1 MILSLILLNFI
12 IDISLAVE
20 DFECFLCPQGRDL
33 DENLLPYGGE
43 LDYHIFKMSNAP
55 RLARGGGMVQLELTD
70 TLCAEELKFY
80 VLVTAEHHNILA
92 EHLNILPEYHN
103 MLPEYHNMLA
113 GLKAS
118 EEQSIIT
125 VTQYKI
131 HNGSAN

>member
-1 MILSLILLNFI
+1 M
-12 IDISLAVE
+12 
-20 DFECFLCPQGRDL
+20 FLW
-33 DENLLPYGGE
+33 GGQRPSKF
-43 LDYHIFKMSNAP
+43 IFK
-55 RLARGGGMVQLELTD
+55 
-70 TLCAEELKFY
+70 LCAEELKFY

-113 GLKAS
+113 RLKAS
-118 EEQSIIT
+118 EGQSIIT